1 MPNQPDIHRTADE
14 LDYRREAAEAVKA
27 IAQGGKPTKTGRLA
41 LRKATTAAKKAA
53 KNARLAALG
62 ADLLA
67 TKRDLSG
74 LSGLTLHYTEQV
86 MAEPGFPKETPHEA
100 SGEFVVDLKAALR
113 WFATQWQAERKA
125 GNRFNGT
132 ATDVEPA
139 APWLEK
145 WREEKARLA
154 RFDRKEREGS
164 LLDRESVQEALLSM
178 AAILRNLGTTIQR
191 HHGPEAHELVMEAI
205 DDWEKDCRTSFGPE
219 ESNGKRSKS

>member
-86 MAEPGFPKETPHEA
+86 MAEPGFPKETPHETT
-100 SGEFVVDLKAALR
+100 GEFVIDLKAALR
-113 WFATQWQAERKA
+113 WFATRWQAERKA

-132 ATDVEPA
+132 ATDAEPA

-164 LLDRESVQEALLSM
+164 LLDRESVRDSLTNMS
-178 AAILRNLGTTIQR
+178 AILRKLGVSIQQ
-191 HHGPEAHELVMEAI
+191 HFGPEAHQMVEEAI
-205 DDWEKDCRTSFGPE
+205 DDWERDFQDGLGC
-219 ESNGKRSKS
+219 NGDDRPAK